1 MIYNDCIFNCMII
14 IFSVSYSVISFG
26 VLSCFVKTLNGT
38 LDFFVSAD
46 TRAPRRR
53 EKTGPRPKKGSR
65 ALMTKQKYLQWIQ
78 VIPCLTKQLPSLKRE
93 GYDPDGW
100 TFRKPPARTT
110 AFGPT
115 SSLGSSE
122 ATTVGRDLC
131 NSG

>member
-1 MIYNDCIFNCMII
+1 MIYIYIMIAYCMVI

-26 VLSCFVKTLNGT
+26 VLSCFVKTLNGI
-38 LDFFVSAD
+38 LDFLFQQIQELQGG
-46 TRAPRRR
+46 
-53 EKTGPRPKKGSR
+53 EKKTSPKKESR